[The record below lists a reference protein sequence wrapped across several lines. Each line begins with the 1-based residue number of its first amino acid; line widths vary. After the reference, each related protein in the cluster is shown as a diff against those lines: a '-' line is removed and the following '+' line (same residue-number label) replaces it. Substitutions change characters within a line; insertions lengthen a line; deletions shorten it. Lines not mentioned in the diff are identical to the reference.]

1 MAAGPGRRRI
11 AAATL
16 AVSTLTGA
24 APLPYS
30 VSISGDADVRFAI
43 DCESGSET
51 HHHQGA
57 PPHDWQ
63 AAGPGLACM
72 VRQTAG
78 SGQLRVQMD
87 GPTGNRST
95 AGTSGA
101 GSVVHV
107 RME

>member
-1 MAAGPGRRRI
+1 MATGRGRRRI
-11 AAATL
+11 VAATVAMAAL
-16 AVSTLTGA
+16 AGA

-43 DCESGSET
+43 DCESGRET
-51 HHHQGA
+51 HRHQGA

-63 AAGPGLACM
+63 AAGPGLACTL
-72 VRQTAG
+72 RQTAG
-78 SGQLRVQMD
+78 SGRLRVRVE

-95 AGTSGA
+95 VATSGT
-101 GSVVHV
+101 GSVVRV